1 MKNFSE
7 LLATKLELTV
17 AVNGVEH
24 AASLH
29 DTLAFSTD
37 DMVVIDGIEIL
48 PKYSY
53 MAVDGKLIISEPFY
67 RWYHRASG
75 QGWLLEPQ

>member
-1 MKNFSE
+1 MKNFSD
-7 LLATKLELTV
+7 LLVTKLELNV
-17 AVNGVEH
+17 AVNGTEH

-29 DTLAFSTD
+29 DTLSFSID
-37 DMVVIDGIEIL
+37 DIVVIDGIEIL

-53 MAVDGKLIISEPFY
+53 MAADGKLIISEPFY